1 MISKNT
7 LYYYI
12 NKYSNIMPDTPPT
25 ASWYSSISSNINSY
39 LKYNYGLR
47 ELITASLEYLED
59 AEESEILTWIKE
71 KINLVFI
78 ANANKYNK
86 LYEIETAQTS
96 VLSDKSWT
104 KTTAFSG
111 SDEIT
116 QSGTDQTANTG
127 SDTRALT
134 NGGSDTRALTNG
146 GSDTT
151 ALTTGGHDTSALTN
165 GGSDSGSETHGGTDT
180 TTNSKPVFDLA
191 VDVNAGSSATQNG
204 ETIST
209 SATYGKTENNT
220 TTYGRTENNTY
231 SYGKTE
237 NDTTTYGRTEN
248 NTTTYGKNTST
259 TYGKKDTL
267 KHGQS
272 ILESYNGT
280 DDDMKAIKDY
290 KDFWGKWSF
299 IDIVSRDIINEI
311 TYTTIF

>member
-12 NKYSNIMPDTPPT
+12 NKYQNIMPDTPPA
-25 ASWYSSISSNINSY
+25 ASWYGSISNNINSY

-59 AEESEILTWIKE
+59 AEETDILSWIKE

-86 LYEIETAQTS
+86 LFEIETARTS
-96 VLSDKSWT
+96 VLSDKKWT
-104 KTTAFSG
+104 KTTTYSGNDETTLSG
-111 SDEIT
+111 SD
-116 QSGTDQTANTG
+116 STANTG
-127 SDTRALT
+127 HDTRALT
-134 NGGSDTRALTNG
+134 NGGSDT
-146 GSDTT
+146 S

-165 GGSDSGSETHGGTDT
+165 GGSDSGTETHGGTDT

-204 ETIST
+204 KTINT

-237 NDTTTYGRTEN
+237 NDTTTYGK
-248 NTTTYGKNTST
+248 TTAT
-259 TYGKKDTL
+259 TYGKKETL
-267 KHGQS
+267 KHGKS
-272 ILESYNGT
+272 ISESYDGT
-280 DDDMKAIKDY
+280 DNDMRAIKDY

-299 IDIVSRDIINEI
+299 IDIVARDIINEI
-311 TYTTIF
+311 TYSTIF

>member
-12 NKYSNIMPDTPPT
+12 NKYQNIMPDTPPA
-25 ASWYSSISSNINSY
+25 ASWYASISSNINSY

-59 AEESEILTWIKE
+59 AEEADILSWIKE

-86 LYEIETAQTS
+86 LFEIETAQTS
-96 VLSDKSWT
+96 VLSDKKWT

-116 QSGTDQTANTG
+116 QSGTDSTANTG
-127 SDTRALT
+127 HDTRALT
-134 NGGSDTRALTNG
+134 NGGSDT
-146 GSDTT
+146 S

-165 GGSDSGSETHGGTDT
+165 GGSDTGSETHGGTDT

-191 VDVNAGSSATQNG
+191 VDVNAGSSATLNG
-204 ETIST
+204 ETINT

-237 NDTTTYGRTEN
+237 NDTTTYGK
-248 NTTTYGKNTST
+248 TTAT

-272 ILESYNGT
+272 ILESYDGT
-280 DDDMKAIKDY
+280 DDDIKAIKDY

-311 TYTTIF
+311 TYSTIF

>member
-12 NKYSNIMPDTPPT
+12 NKYQNIMPDTPPA
-25 ASWYSSISSNINSY
+25 ASWYTSISSNINSY

-59 AEESEILTWIKE
+59 AEEADILTWIKE

-86 LYEIETAQTS
+86 LFEIETAQTS
-96 VLSDKSWT
+96 ALSDKKWT
-104 KTTAFSG
+104 KTTTYSGNDETTLSG
-111 SDEIT
+111 SD
-116 QSGTDQTANTG
+116 STANTG
-127 SDTRALT
+127 HDTRALT
-134 NGGSDTRALTNG
+134 NSGSDT
-146 GSDTT
+146 S
-151 ALTTGGHDTSALTN
+151 ALTTGGSDTSALTN
-165 GGSDSGSETHGGTDT
+165 GGTDT

-237 NDTTTYGRTEN
+237 NDTTTYGK
-248 NTTTYGKNTST
+248 TTAT
-259 TYGKKDTL
+259 TYGKKETL
-267 KHGQS
+267 KHGKS
-272 ILESYNGT
+272 ISESYDGT
-280 DDDMKAIKDY
+280 EDDMRALKDY

-299 IDIVSRDIINEI
+299 IDIIARDIINEI
-311 TYTTIF
+311 TYSTIF

>member
-12 NKYSNIMPDTPPT
+12 NKYNNIMPDTPPA
-25 ASWYSSISSNINSY
+25 ASWYASISSNINSY

-47 ELITASLEYLED
+47 ELITASLEYLEE
-59 AEESEILTWIKE
+59 AEEADILSWIKE

-78 ANANKYNK
+78 ANENKYNK
-86 LYEIETAQTS
+86 LFEIETAQTS
-96 VLSDKSWT
+96 VLSDKKWT
-104 KTTAFSG
+104 KTTTYSGNDETTLSG
-111 SDEIT
+111 SD
-116 QSGTDQTANTG
+116 STANTG
-127 SDTRALT
+127 HDTRALT
-134 NGGSDTRALTNG
+134 NGGSDT
-146 GSDTT
+146 S

-165 GGSDSGSETHGGTDT
+165 GGSDTGSETHGGTDT

-237 NDTTTYGRTEN
+237 NDTTTYGK
-248 NTTTYGKNTST
+248 TTAT
-259 TYGKKDTL
+259 TYGKKETL
-267 KHGQS
+267 KHGKS
-272 ILESYNGT
+272 ISESYDGT

-311 TYTTIF
+311 TYSTIF

>member
-12 NKYSNIMPDTPPT
+12 NKYNNIMPDTPPA

-59 AEESEILTWIKE
+59 AEETDILSWIKE

-78 ANANKYNK
+78 ANENKYNK
-86 LYEIETAQTS
+86 LFEIETAQTS
-96 VLSDKSWT
+96 VLSDKKWT
-104 KTTAFSG
+104 KSTAFSG

-116 QSGTDQTANTG
+116 QSGSDSTANTG
-127 SDTRALT
+127 HDTRALT
-134 NGGSDTRALTNG
+134 NGGSDT
-146 GSDTT
+146 SK
-151 ALTTGGHDTSALTN
+151 LTTGGHDTSALTN

-204 ETIST
+204 ETINT

-237 NDTTTYGRTEN
+237 NDTTTYGK
-248 NTTTYGKNTST
+248 TTAT

-272 ILESYNGT
+272 ILESYEGT

-290 KDFWGKWSF
+290 KNFWGKWSF
-299 IDIVSRDIINEI
+299 IDIVARDIINEI
-311 TYTTIF
+311 TYSTIF

>member
-12 NKYSNIMPDTPPT
+12 NKYNNIMPDTPPA
-25 ASWYSSISSNINSY
+25 ASWYASISSNINSY

-47 ELITASLEYLED
+47 ELITATLEYLEG
-59 AEESEILTWIKE
+59 AEEADILSWIKE

-86 LYEIETAQTS
+86 LFEIETAQTS
-96 VLSDKSWT
+96 VLSDKKWT
-104 KTTAFSG
+104 KTTTYSGNDETTLSG
-111 SDEIT
+111 SD
-116 QSGTDQTANTG
+116 STANTG
-127 SDTRALT
+127 HDTRALT
-134 NGGSDTRALTNG
+134 NGGSDT
-146 GSDTT
+146 S

-165 GGSDSGSETHGGTDT
+165 GGSDTGSETHGGTDT

-209 SATYGKTENNT
+209 TATYGKTENNT

-237 NDTTTYGRTEN
+237 NDTTTYGK
-248 NTTTYGKNTST
+248 TTAT
-259 TYGKKDTL
+259 TYGKKETL
-267 KHGQS
+267 KHGKS
-272 ILESYNGT
+272 ISESYDGT

-311 TYTTIF
+311 TYSTIF

>member
-12 NKYSNIMPDTPPT
+12 NKYNNIMPDTPPA
-25 ASWYSSISSNINSY
+25 ASWYASISSNINSY

-59 AEESEILTWIKE
+59 AEEADILTWIKE

-86 LYEIETAQTS
+86 LFEIETAQTS
-96 VLSDKSWT
+96 VLSDKKWT
-104 KTTAFSG
+104 KTTTYSGNDETTLSG
-111 SDEIT
+111 SD
-116 QSGTDQTANTG
+116 STANTG
-127 SDTRALT
+127 HDTRALT
-134 NGGSDTRALTNG
+134 NGGNDT
-146 GSDTT
+146 S

-165 GGSDSGSETHGGTDT
+165 GGSDTGSETHGGTDA

-204 ETIST
+204 ETINT

-237 NDTTTYGRTEN
+237 NDTTTYGK
-248 NTTTYGKNTST
+248 TTAT
-259 TYGKKDTL
+259 TYGKKETL
-267 KHGQS
+267 KHGKS
-272 ILESYNGT
+272 ISESYDGT
-280 DDDMKAIKDY
+280 DDDMRAIKDY

-311 TYTTIF
+311 TYSTIF

>member
-12 NKYSNIMPDTPPT
+12 NKYNNIMPDTPPA
-25 ASWYSSISSNINSY
+25 ASWYASISSNINSY

-47 ELITASLEYLED
+47 ELITASLEYLEG
-59 AEESEILTWIKE
+59 AEEADILSWIKE

-86 LYEIETAQTS
+86 LFEIETAQTS
-96 VLSDKSWT
+96 VLSDKKWT
-104 KTTAFSG
+104 KTTTYSGNDETTLSG
-111 SDEIT
+111 SD
-116 QSGTDQTANTG
+116 STANTG
-127 SDTRALT
+127 HDTRALT
-134 NGGSDTRALTNG
+134 NGGSDT
-146 GSDTT
+146 S

-165 GGSDSGSETHGGTDT
+165 GGSDTGSETHGGTDT

-237 NDTTTYGRTEN
+237 NDTTTYGK
-248 NTTTYGKNTST
+248 TTAT
-259 TYGKKDTL
+259 TYGKKETL
-267 KHGQS
+267 KHGKS
-272 ILESYNGT
+272 ISESYDGT

-311 TYTTIF
+311 TYSTIF

>member
-12 NKYSNIMPDTPPT
+12 NKYQNIMPDTPPA
-25 ASWYSSISSNINSY
+25 ASWYASISSNINSY

-47 ELITASLEYLED
+47 ELLTASLEYLEE
-59 AEESEILTWIKE
+59 AEEADILSWIKE

-86 LYEIETAQTS
+86 LFEIETAQTS
-96 VLSDKSWT
+96 VLSDKKWT
-104 KTTAFSG
+104 KTTTYSGNDETTLSG
-111 SDEIT
+111 SD
-116 QSGTDQTANTG
+116 STANTG
-127 SDTRALT
+127 HDTRALT
-134 NGGSDTRALTNG
+134 NGGSDT
-146 GSDTT
+146 S

-165 GGSDSGSETHGGTDT
+165 GGSDTGSETHGGTDT

-209 SATYGKTENNT
+209 SATYGKTESNT

-237 NDTTTYGRTEN
+237 NDTTTYGK
-248 NTTTYGKNTST
+248 TTAT
-259 TYGKKDTL
+259 TYGKKETL
-267 KHGQS
+267 KHGKS
-272 ILESYNGT
+272 ISESYDGT
-280 DDDMKAIKDY
+280 DDDMRALKDY

-299 IDIVSRDIINEI
+299 IDIVARDIINEI
-311 TYTTIF
+311 TYSTIF

>member
-12 NKYSNIMPDTPPT
+12 NKYNNIMPDTPPA
-25 ASWYSSISSNINSY
+25 ASWYASISSNINSY

-59 AEESEILTWIKE
+59 AEEADILSWIKE

-86 LYEIETAQTS
+86 LFEIETAQTS
-96 VLSDKSWT
+96 VLSDKKWT
-104 KTTAFSG
+104 KTTTYSGNDETTLSG
-111 SDEIT
+111 SD
-116 QSGTDQTANTG
+116 STANTG
-127 SDTRALT
+127 HDTRALT
-134 NGGSDTRALTNG
+134 NGGSDT
-146 GSDTT
+146 S

-165 GGSDSGSETHGGTDT
+165 GGSDTGSETHGGTDT

-209 SATYGKTENNT
+209 TATYGKTENNT

-237 NDTTTYGRTEN
+237 NDTTTYGK
-248 NTTTYGKNTST
+248 TTAT
-259 TYGKKDTL
+259 TYGKKETL
-267 KHGQS
+267 KHGKS
-272 ILESYNGT
+272 ISESYDGT

-311 TYTTIF
+311 TYSTIF

>member
-12 NKYSNIMPDTPPT
+12 NKYNNIMPDTPPA
-25 ASWYSSISSNINSY
+25 ASWYASISSNINSY

-59 AEESEILTWIKE
+59 AEETDILSWIKE

-86 LYEIETAQTS
+86 LFEIETAQTS
-96 VLSDKSWT
+96 VLSDKKWT
-104 KTTAFSG
+104 KTTTYSGNDETTLSG
-111 SDEIT
+111 SD
-116 QSGTDQTANTG
+116 STANTG
-127 SDTRALT
+127 HDTRALT
-134 NGGSDTRALTNG
+134 NGGSDT
-146 GSDTT
+146 S

-165 GGSDSGSETHGGTDT
+165 GGSDSGTETHGGTDT

-209 SATYGKTENNT
+209 SATYGKTESNT

-237 NDTTTYGRTEN
+237 IDTTTYGK
-248 NTTTYGKNTST
+248 TTAT
-259 TYGKKDTL
+259 TYGKKETL
-267 KHGQS
+267 KHGKS
-272 ILESYNGT
+272 ISESYDGT

-299 IDIVSRDIINEI
+299 IDIVARDIINEI
-311 TYTTIF
+311 TYSTIF

>member
-12 NKYSNIMPDTPPT
+12 NKYNNIMPDTPPA
-25 ASWYSSISSNINSY
+25 ASWYASISSNINSY

-47 ELITASLEYLED
+47 ELITASLEYLDD
-59 AEESEILTWIKE
+59 AEEADILSWIKE

-86 LYEIETAQTS
+86 LFEIETAQTS
-96 VLSDKSWT
+96 VLSDKKWT
-104 KTTAFSG
+104 KTTTFSGNDETTLSG
-111 SDEIT
+111 SD
-116 QSGTDQTANTG
+116 STANTG
-127 SDTRALT
+127 HDTRALT
-134 NGGSDTRALTNG
+134 NGGSDT
-146 GSDTT
+146 S

-165 GGSDSGSETHGGTDT
+165 GGSDSGTETHGGTDT

-209 SATYGKTENNT
+209 SATYGKTESNT

-237 NDTTTYGRTEN
+237 NDTTTYGK
-248 NTTTYGKNTST
+248 TTAT
-259 TYGKKDTL
+259 TYGKKETL
-267 KHGQS
+267 KHGKS
-272 ILESYNGT
+272 ISESYDGT
-280 DDDMKAIKDY
+280 DDDMRALKDY

-299 IDIVSRDIINEI
+299 IDIVARDIINEI
-311 TYTTIF
+311 TYSTIF

>member
-12 NKYSNIMPDTPPT
+12 NKYNNIMPDTPPA
-25 ASWYSSISSNINSY
+25 ASWYDSISSNINSY

-59 AEESEILTWIKE
+59 AEETDILSWIKE

-78 ANANKYNK
+78 ANSNKYNK
-86 LYEIETAQTS
+86 LFEIETAQTS
-96 VLSDKSWT
+96 VLSDKKWT
-104 KTTAFSG
+104 KTTTYSGNDETTLSG
-111 SDEIT
+111 SD
-116 QSGTDQTANTG
+116 STANTG
-127 SDTRALT
+127 HDTRARE
-134 NGGSDTRALTNG
+134 NGGSDT
-146 GSDTT
+146 S

-231 SYGKTE
+231 TYGKTE
-237 NDTTTYGRTEN
+237 NDTTTYGK
-248 NTTTYGKNTST
+248 TTAT
-259 TYGKKDTL
+259 TYGKKETL
-267 KHGQS
+267 KHGKS
-272 ILESYNGT
+272 ISESYDGT

-299 IDIVSRDIINEI
+299 IDIVARDIINEI
-311 TYTTIF
+311 TYSTIF

>member
-12 NKYSNIMPDTPPT
+12 NKYNSIMPDTPPA
-25 ASWYSSISSNINSY
+25 ASWYASISSNINSY

-59 AEESEILTWIKE
+59 AEETDILSWIKE

-86 LYEIETAQTS
+86 LFEIETAQTS
-96 VLSDKSWT
+96 VLSDKKWT
-104 KTTAFSG
+104 KTTTYSGNDETTLSG
-111 SDEIT
+111 SD
-116 QSGTDQTANTG
+116 STANTG
-127 SDTRALT
+127 HDTRALT
-134 NGGSDTRALTNG
+134 NGGK
-146 GSDTT
+146 DTT
-151 ALTTGGHDTSALTN
+151 ALTTGGSDTSALTN

-180 TTNSKPVFDLA
+180 TTNRKPVFDLA

-231 SYGKTE
+231 TYGKTE
-237 NDTTTYGRTEN
+237 NDTTTYGK
-248 NTTTYGKNTST
+248 TTAT
-259 TYGKKDTL
+259 TYGKKETL
-267 KHGQS
+267 KHGKS
-272 ILESYNGT
+272 ISESYDGT

-299 IDIVSRDIINEI
+299 IDIVARDIINEI
-311 TYTTIF
+311 TYSTIF

>member
-12 NKYSNIMPDTPPT
+12 NKYNSIMPDTPPA
-25 ASWYSSISSNINSY
+25 ASWYASISSNINSY

-59 AEESEILTWIKE
+59 AEETDILSWIKE

-86 LYEIETAQTS
+86 LFEIETAQTS
-96 VLSDKSWT
+96 VLSDKKWT
-104 KTTAFSG
+104 KTTTYSGNDETTLSG
-111 SDEIT
+111 SD
-116 QSGTDQTANTG
+116 STANTG
-127 SDTRALT
+127 HDTRALT
-134 NGGSDTRALTNG
+134 NGGK
-146 GSDTT
+146 DTT
-151 ALTTGGHDTSALTN
+151 ALTTGGSDTSALTN

-231 SYGKTE
+231 TYGKTE
-237 NDTTTYGRTEN
+237 NDTTTYGK
-248 NTTTYGKNTST
+248 TTAT
-259 TYGKKDTL
+259 TYGKKETL
-267 KHGQS
+267 KHGKS
-272 ILESYNGT
+272 ISESYDGT

-299 IDIVSRDIINEI
+299 IDIVARDIINEI
-311 TYTTIF
+311 TYSTIF

>member
-12 NKYSNIMPDTPPT
+12 NKYQNIMPDTPPT
-25 ASWYSSISSNINSY
+25 ASWYGSISSNINSY

-59 AEESEILTWIKE
+59 AEETDILSWIKE

-86 LYEIETAQTS
+86 LFEIETAQTS
-96 VLSDKSWT
+96 VLSDKKWT
-104 KTTAFSG
+104 KTTTFSGNDETTLSG
-111 SDEIT
+111 SD
-116 QSGTDQTANTG
+116 STANTG
-127 SDTRALT
+127 HDTRALT
-134 NGGSDTRALTNG
+134 NGGSDT
-146 GSDTT
+146 S
-151 ALTTGGHDTSALTN
+151 ALTTGGSDTSALTN

-237 NDTTTYGRTEN
+237 NDTTTYGK
-248 NTTTYGKNTST
+248 TTAT
-259 TYGKKDTL
+259 TYGKKETL
-267 KHGQS
+267 KHGKS
-272 ILESYNGT
+272 ISESYDGT
-280 DDDMKAIKDY
+280 EDDMRALKDY

-299 IDIVSRDIINEI
+299 IDIVARDIINEI
-311 TYTTIF
+311 TYSTIF

>member
-12 NKYSNIMPDTPPT
+12 NKYNNIMPDTPPA
-25 ASWYSSISSNINSY
+25 ASWYASISSNINSY

-47 ELITASLEYLED
+47 ELLTASLEYLEE
-59 AEESEILTWIKE
+59 AEEADILSWIKE

-86 LYEIETAQTS
+86 LFEIETAHTS
-96 VLSDKSWT
+96 VLSDKKWT
-104 KTTAFSG
+104 KTTTYSGNDETTLSG
-111 SDEIT
+111 SD
-116 QSGTDQTANTG
+116 STANTG
-127 SDTRALT
+127 HDTRALT
-134 NGGSDTRALTNG
+134 NGGRDT
-146 GSDTT
+146 S

-165 GGSDSGSETHGGTDT
+165 GGSDTGSETHGGTDT

-237 NDTTTYGRTEN
+237 NDTTTYGK
-248 NTTTYGKNTST
+248 TTAT
-259 TYGKKDTL
+259 TYGKKETL
-267 KHGQS
+267 KHGKS
-272 ILESYNGT
+272 ISESYDGT
-280 DDDMKAIKDY
+280 DDDMRALKDY

-299 IDIVSRDIINEI
+299 IDIVARDIINEI
-311 TYTTIF
+311 TYSTIF

>member
-12 NKYSNIMPDTPPT
+12 NKYNNIMPDTPPA
-25 ASWYSSISSNINSY
+25 ASWYASISSNINSY

-59 AEESEILTWIKE
+59 AEEADILSWIKE

-78 ANANKYNK
+78 ANANKYDK
-86 LYEIETAQTS
+86 LFEIETAQTS
-96 VLSDKSWT
+96 ALSDKKWT
-104 KTTAFSG
+104 KTTTYSGNDETTLSG
-111 SDEIT
+111 SDST
-116 QSGTDQTANTG
+116 KNTG

-134 NGGSDTRALTNG
+134 NGGSDT
-146 GSDTT
+146 S
-151 ALTTGGHDTSALTN
+151 ALTTGGSDTRALTN

-180 TTNSKPVFDLA
+180 TLNSKPVFDLA

-237 NDTTTYGRTEN
+237 NDTTTYGK
-248 NTTTYGKNTST
+248 TTAT
-259 TYGKKDTL
+259 TYGKKETL
-267 KHGQS
+267 KHGKS
-272 ILESYNGT
+272 ISESYDGT
-280 DDDMKAIKDY
+280 EDDMRALKDY

-311 TYTTIF
+311 TYSTIF

>member
-12 NKYSNIMPDTPPT
+12 NKYQNIMPDTPPA
-25 ASWYSSISSNINSY
+25 ASWYASISSNINSY

-59 AEESEILTWIKE
+59 AEEADILTWIKE

-86 LYEIETAQTS
+86 LFEIETAQTS
-96 VLSDKSWT
+96 VLSDKKWT
-104 KTTAFSG
+104 KTTTYSGNDETTLSG
-111 SDEIT
+111 SD
-116 QSGTDQTANTG
+116 STANTG
-127 SDTRALT
+127 HDTRALT
-134 NGGSDTRALTNG
+134 NGGSDT
-146 GSDTT
+146 S

-165 GGSDSGSETHGGTDT
+165 GGSDTGSETHGGTDT

-237 NDTTTYGRTEN
+237 NDTTTYGK
-248 NTTTYGKNTST
+248 TTAT
-259 TYGKKDTL
+259 TYGKKETL
-267 KHGQS
+267 KHGKS
-272 ILESYNGT
+272 ISESYDGT

-311 TYTTIF
+311 TYSTIF

>member
-12 NKYSNIMPDTPPT
+12 NKYNNIMPDTPPA
-25 ASWYSSISSNINSY
+25 ASWYASISSNINSY

-59 AEESEILTWIKE
+59 AEEADILSWIKE

-86 LYEIETAQTS
+86 LFEIETAQTS
-96 VLSDKSWT
+96 VLSDKKWT
-104 KTTAFSG
+104 KTTTYSGNDETTLSG
-111 SDEIT
+111 SD
-116 QSGTDQTANTG
+116 STANTG
-127 SDTRALT
+127 HDTRARA
-134 NGGSDTRALTNG
+134 NGGSDT
-146 GSDTT
+146 S

-165 GGSDSGSETHGGTDT
+165 GGSDTGSETHGGTDT

-204 ETIST
+204 ETINT

-237 NDTTTYGRTEN
+237 NDTTTYGK
-248 NTTTYGKNTST
+248 TTAT
-259 TYGKKDTL
+259 TYGKKETL
-267 KHGQS
+267 KHGKS
-272 ILESYNGT
+272 ISESYDGT
-280 DDDMKAIKDY
+280 DDDIKAIKDY

-311 TYTTIF
+311 TYSTIF

>member
-12 NKYSNIMPDTPPT
+12 NKYNNIMPDTPPT
-25 ASWYSSISSNINSY
+25 ASWYASISSNINSY

-47 ELITASLEYLED
+47 ELITASLEYLEG
-59 AEESEILTWIKE
+59 AEEADILSWIKE

-86 LYEIETAQTS
+86 LFEIETAQTS
-96 VLSDKSWT
+96 VLSDKKWT
-104 KTTAFSG
+104 KTTTYSGNDETTLSG
-111 SDEIT
+111 SD
-116 QSGTDQTANTG
+116 STANTG
-127 SDTRALT
+127 HDTRARA
-134 NGGSDTRALTNG
+134 NGGSDT
-146 GSDTT
+146 S

-165 GGSDSGSETHGGTDT
+165 GGSDTGSETHGGTDT

-237 NDTTTYGRTEN
+237 NDTTTYGK
-248 NTTTYGKNTST
+248 TTAT
-259 TYGKKDTL
+259 TYGKKETL
-267 KHGQS
+267 KHGKS
-272 ILESYNGT
+272 ISESYNGT
-280 DDDMKAIKDY
+280 DDDMRALKDY

-311 TYTTIF
+311 TYSTIF

>member
-12 NKYSNIMPDTPPT
+12 NKYNNIMPDTPPA
-25 ASWYSSISSNINSY
+25 ASWYASISSNINSY

-47 ELITASLEYLED
+47 ELITASLEYLEE
-59 AEESEILTWIKE
+59 AEEADILAWIKE

-86 LYEIETAQTS
+86 LFEIETAQTS
-96 VLSDKSWT
+96 VLSDKKWT
-104 KTTAFSG
+104 KTTTYSGNDETTLSG
-111 SDEIT
+111 SD
-116 QSGTDQTANTG
+116 STANTG
-127 SDTRALT
+127 HDTRALT
-134 NGGSDTRALTNG
+134 NGGSDT
-146 GSDTT
+146 S

-165 GGSDSGSETHGGTDT
+165 GGSDTGSETHGGTDT

-237 NDTTTYGRTEN
+237 NDTTTYGK
-248 NTTTYGKNTST
+248 TTAT
-259 TYGKKDTL
+259 TYGKKETL
-267 KHGQS
+267 KHGKS
-272 ILESYNGT
+272 ISESYDGT

-311 TYTTIF
+311 TYSTIF

>member
-12 NKYSNIMPDTPPT
+12 NKYNNIMPDTPPA
-25 ASWYSSISSNINSY
+25 ASWYDSISSNINSY

-47 ELITASLEYLED
+47 ELITASLDYLED
-59 AEESEILTWIKE
+59 AEEADILSWIKE

-86 LYEIETAQTS
+86 LFEIETAQTS
-96 VLSDKSWT
+96 VLSDKKWT
-104 KTTAFSG
+104 KTTTYSGNDETTLSG
-111 SDEIT
+111 SD
-116 QSGTDQTANTG
+116 STANTG
-127 SDTRALT
+127 HDTRARA
-134 NGGSDTRALTNG
+134 NGGSDT
-146 GSDTT
+146 S

-165 GGSDSGSETHGGTDT
+165 GGSDTGSETHGGTDT

-191 VDVNAGSSATQNG
+191 VDVNAGSSATQKG

-237 NDTTTYGRTEN
+237 NDTTTYGK
-248 NTTTYGKNTST
+248 TTAT
-259 TYGKKDTL
+259 TYGKKETL
-267 KHGQS
+267 KHGKS
-272 ILESYNGT
+272 ISESYDGT

-290 KDFWGKWSF
+290 RDFWGKWSF

-311 TYTTIF
+311 TYSTIF

>member
-12 NKYSNIMPDTPPT
+12 NKYSSIMPDNPPA
-25 ASWYSSISSNINSY
+25 ASWYASISSNINSY

-59 AEESEILTWIKE
+59 AEETDILSWIKE

-86 LYEIETAQTS
+86 LFEIETAQTS
-96 VLSDKSWT
+96 VLSDKKWT
-104 KTTAFSG
+104 KTTTFSGNDETTLSG
-111 SDEIT
+111 SD
-116 QSGTDQTANTG
+116 STANTG
-127 SDTRALT
+127 HDTRARA
-134 NGGSDTRALTNG
+134 NGGSDT
-146 GSDTT
+146 S

-165 GGSDSGSETHGGTDT
+165 GGSDTGSETHGGTDT

-237 NDTTTYGRTEN
+237 NDTTTYGK
-248 NTTTYGKNTST
+248 TTAT
-259 TYGKKDTL
+259 TYGKKETL
-267 KHGQS
+267 KHGKS
-272 ILESYNGT
+272 ISESYDGT
-280 DDDMKAIKDY
+280 DDDMRALKDY

-311 TYTTIF
+311 TYSTIF

>member
-12 NKYSNIMPDTPPT
+12 NKYNNIMPDTPPA
-25 ASWYSSISSNINSY
+25 ASWYDSISSNINSY

-59 AEESEILTWIKE
+59 AEETDILSWIKE

-86 LYEIETAQTS
+86 LFEIETAQTS
-96 VLSDKSWT
+96 VLSDKKWT
-104 KTTAFSG
+104 KTTTFSGNDETTLSG
-111 SDEIT
+111 SD
-116 QSGTDQTANTG
+116 STANTG
-127 SDTRALT
+127 HDTRELT
-134 NGGSDTRALTNG
+134 NGGKDT
-146 GSDTT
+146 S
-151 ALTTGGHDTSALTN
+151 ALTTGGSDTSALTN
-165 GGSDSGSETHGGTDT
+165 GGSDTGSETHGGTDT

-231 SYGKTE
+231 TYGKTE
-237 NDTTTYGRTEN
+237 NDTTTYGK
-248 NTTTYGKNTST
+248 TTAT
-259 TYGKKDTL
+259 TYGKKETL
-267 KHGQS
+267 KHGKS
-272 ILESYNGT
+272 ISESYDGT

-299 IDIVSRDIINEI
+299 IDIVARDIINEI
-311 TYTTIF
+311 TYSTIF

>member
-12 NKYSNIMPDTPPT
+12 NKYNNIMPDTPPA
-25 ASWYSSISSNINSY
+25 ASWYASISSNINSY

-59 AEESEILTWIKE
+59 AEETDILSWIKE

-86 LYEIETAQTS
+86 LFEIETAQTS
-96 VLSDKSWT
+96 VLSDKKWT
-104 KTTAFSG
+104 KTTTFSGNDERTLSG
-111 SDEIT
+111 SD
-116 QSGTDQTANTG
+116 STANTG
-127 SDTRALT
+127 HDTRALT
-134 NGGSDTRALTNG
+134 NGGSDT
-146 GSDTT
+146 S

-165 GGSDSGSETHGGTDT
+165 GGSDTGSETHGGTDT

-204 ETIST
+204 ETINT
-209 SATYGKTENNT
+209 SATYGKTENST
-220 TTYGRTENNTY
+220 TNYGRTENNTY
-231 SYGKTE
+231 TYGKTE
-237 NDTTTYGRTEN
+237 NDTTTYGK
-248 NTTTYGKNTST
+248 TTAT

-267 KHGQS
+267 KHGKS
-272 ILESYNGT
+272 ISESYDGT
-280 DDDMKAIKDY
+280 DDDMKAIRDY

-299 IDIVSRDIINEI
+299 IDIVARDIINEI
-311 TYTTIF
+311 TYSTIF

>member
-12 NKYSNIMPDTPPT
+12 NKYQNIMPDTPP
-25 ASWYSSISSNINSY
+25 AVSWYSSISSNINSY

-59 AEESEILTWIKE
+59 AEESDILSWIKE

-86 LYEIETAQTS
+86 LFEIETAQTS
-96 VLSDKSWT
+96 VISDKRWT
-104 KTTAFSG
+104 KTTTYSGNDETTLSG
-111 SDEIT
+111 SD
-116 QSGTDQTANTG
+116 STANTG
-127 SDTRALT
+127 HDTRALT
-134 NGGSDTRALTNG
+134 NGGSDTN
-146 GSDTT
+146 

-165 GGSDSGSETHGGTDT
+165 GGSDSGTETHGGTDT

-204 ETIST
+204 ETINT

-237 NDTTTYGRTEN
+237 NDTTTYGK
-248 NTTTYGKNTST
+248 TTAT
-259 TYGKKDTL
+259 TYGKKETL
-267 KHGQS
+267 KHGKS
-272 ILESYNGT
+272 ISESYDGT
-280 DDDMKAIKDY
+280 DDDMRAIKEY

-299 IDIVSRDIINEI
+299 IDIVARDIINEI
-311 TYTTIF
+311 TYSTIF

>member
-12 NKYSNIMPDTPPT
+12 NKYNNIMPDTPPA
-25 ASWYSSISSNINSY
+25 ASWYASISSNINSY

-47 ELITASLEYLED
+47 ELITASLEYLEG
-59 AEESEILTWIKE
+59 AEEADILSWIKE

-86 LYEIETAQTS
+86 LFEIETAQTS
-96 VLSDKSWT
+96 VLSDKKWT
-104 KTTAFSG
+104 KTTTYSGNDETTLSG
-111 SDEIT
+111 SD
-116 QSGTDQTANTG
+116 STANTG
-127 SDTRALT
+127 HDTRALT
-134 NGGSDTRALTNG
+134 NGGSDT
-146 GSDTT
+146 S

-165 GGSDSGSETHGGTDT
+165 GGSDTGSETHGGTDT

-204 ETIST
+204 ETINT

-237 NDTTTYGRTEN
+237 NDTTTYGK
-248 NTTTYGKNTST
+248 TTAT
-259 TYGKKDTL
+259 TYGKKETL
-267 KHGQS
+267 KHGKS
-272 ILESYNGT
+272 ISESYDGT
-280 DDDMKAIKDY
+280 EDDMKAIKDY
-290 KDFWGKWSF
+290 KNFWGKWSF

-311 TYTTIF
+311 TYSTIF

>member
-12 NKYSNIMPDTPPT
+12 NKYNNIMPDTPPA
-25 ASWYSSISSNINSY
+25 ASWYASISSNINSY

-59 AEESEILTWIKE
+59 AEETDILSWIKE

-86 LYEIETAQTS
+86 LFEIETAQTS
-96 VLSDKSWT
+96 VLSDKKWT
-104 KTTAFSG
+104 KTTTFSGNDETTLSG
-111 SDEIT
+111 SD
-116 QSGTDQTANTG
+116 STANTG
-127 SDTRALT
+127 HDTRALT
-134 NGGSDTRALTNG
+134 NGGSDT
-146 GSDTT
+146 S

-165 GGSDSGSETHGGTDT
+165 GGSDSGTETHGGTDT

-209 SATYGKTENNT
+209 SATYGKTESNT

-237 NDTTTYGRTEN
+237 NDTTTYGK
-248 NTTTYGKNTST
+248 TTAT
-259 TYGKKDTL
+259 TYGKKETL
-267 KHGQS
+267 KHGKS
-272 ILESYNGT
+272 ISESYDGT
-280 DDDMKAIKDY
+280 DDDMRAIKDY

-299 IDIVSRDIINEI
+299 IDIVARDIINEI
-311 TYTTIF
+311 TYSTIF

>member
-12 NKYSNIMPDTPPT
+12 NKYQNIMPDTPPV
-25 ASWYSSISSNINSY
+25 ASWYASISSNINSY

-59 AEESEILTWIKE
+59 AEEADILSWIKE

-86 LYEIETAQTS
+86 LFEIETAQTS
-96 VLSDKSWT
+96 VLSDKKWT
-104 KTTAFSG
+104 KTTTYSGNDETTLSG
-111 SDEIT
+111 SD
-116 QSGTDQTANTG
+116 STANTG
-127 SDTRALT
+127 HDTRALT
-134 NGGSDTRALTNG
+134 NGGSDT
-146 GSDTT
+146 S

-165 GGSDSGSETHGGTDT
+165 GGSDTGSETHGGTDT

-237 NDTTTYGRTEN
+237 NDTTTYGK
-248 NTTTYGKNTST
+248 TTAT
-259 TYGKKDTL
+259 TYGKKETL
-267 KHGQS
+267 KHGKS
-272 ILESYNGT
+272 ISESYDGT
-280 DDDMKAIKDY
+280 DDDMRALKDY

-311 TYTTIF
+311 TYSTIF

>member
-12 NKYSNIMPDTPPT
+12 NKYNSIMPDTPPA
-25 ASWYSSISSNINSY
+25 ASWYASISSNINSY

-59 AEESEILTWIKE
+59 AEETDILSWIKE

-86 LYEIETAQTS
+86 LFEIETAQTS
-96 VLSDKSWT
+96 VLSDKKWT
-104 KTTAFSG
+104 KTTTYSGNDETTLSG
-111 SDEIT
+111 SD
-116 QSGTDQTANTG
+116 STANTG
-127 SDTRALT
+127 HDTRALT
-134 NGGSDTRALTNG
+134 NGGKDT
-146 GSDTT
+146 S
-151 ALTTGGHDTSALTN
+151 ALTTGGSDTSALTN

-231 SYGKTE
+231 TYGKTE
-237 NDTTTYGRTEN
+237 NDTTTYGK
-248 NTTTYGKNTST
+248 TTAT
-259 TYGKKDTL
+259 TYGKKETL
-267 KHGQS
+267 KHGKS
-272 ILESYNGT
+272 ISESYDGT

-299 IDIVSRDIINEI
+299 IDIVARDIINEI
-311 TYTTIF
+311 TYSTIF

>member
-12 NKYSNIMPDTPPT
+12 NKYNNIMPDTPPA
-25 ASWYSSISSNINSY
+25 ASWYASISSNINSY

-47 ELITASLEYLED
+47 ELITSSLEYLEE
-59 AEESEILTWIKE
+59 AEEAEILSWIKE

-78 ANANKYNK
+78 ANSNKYNK

-96 VLSDKSWT
+96 VLSDKKWT
-104 KTTAFSG
+104 KTTTYSGNDETTLSG
-111 SDEIT
+111 SD
-116 QSGTDQTANTG
+116 STANTG
-127 SDTRALT
+127 HDTRARA
-134 NGGSDTRALTNG
+134 NGGSDT
-146 GSDTT
+146 S

-165 GGSDSGSETHGGTDT
+165 GGSDTGSETHGGTDT

-237 NDTTTYGRTEN
+237 NDTTTYGK
-248 NTTTYGKNTST
+248 TTAT
-259 TYGKKDTL
+259 TYGKKETL
-267 KHGQS
+267 KHGKS
-272 ILESYNGT
+272 ISESYDGT
-280 DDDMKAIKDY
+280 DDDMRALKDY

-311 TYTTIF
+311 TYSTIF

>member
-12 NKYSNIMPDTPPT
+12 NKYNNIMPDTPPA
-25 ASWYSSISSNINSY
+25 ASWYTSISSNINSY

-47 ELITASLEYLED
+47 ELITASLEYLEE
-59 AEESEILTWIKE
+59 AEEADVLSWIKE

-78 ANANKYNK
+78 ANENKYNK
-86 LYEIETAQTS
+86 LFEIETAQTS
-96 VLSDKSWT
+96 ALSDKKWT
-104 KTTAFSG
+104 KTTTYSGNDETTLSG
-111 SDEIT
+111 SD
-116 QSGTDQTANTG
+116 STANTG
-127 SDTRALT
+127 HDTRALT
-134 NGGSDTRALTNG
+134 NGGSDT
-146 GSDTT
+146 S
-151 ALTTGGHDTSALTN
+151 ALTTGGSDTSALTN

-204 ETIST
+204 ETINT

-237 NDTTTYGRTEN
+237 NDTTTYGK
-248 NTTTYGKNTST
+248 TTAT
-259 TYGKKDTL
+259 TYGKKETL
-267 KHGQS
+267 KHGKS
-272 ILESYNGT
+272 ISESYDGT
-280 DDDMKAIKDY
+280 DDDMRALKDY

-299 IDIVSRDIINEI
+299 IDIVARDIINEI
-311 TYTTIF
+311 TYSTIF

>member
-12 NKYSNIMPDTPPT
+12 NKYNNIMPDTPPA
-25 ASWYSSISSNINSY
+25 ASWYASISSNINSY

-59 AEESEILTWIKE
+59 AEEADILSWIKE

-78 ANANKYNK
+78 ANENKYNK

-96 VLSDKSWT
+96 VLSDKKWT
-104 KTTAFSG
+104 KSTAFSG

-116 QSGTDQTANTG
+116 QSGTDSTANTG
-127 SDTRALT
+127 HDTRALT
-134 NGGSDTRALTNG
+134 NGGSDT
-146 GSDTT
+146 S

-191 VDVNAGSSATQNG
+191 VDVNAGSSATLNG
-204 ETIST
+204 ETINT

-237 NDTTTYGRTEN
+237 NDTTTYGK
-248 NTTTYGKNTST
+248 TTAT

-272 ILESYNGT
+272 ILESYDGT

-311 TYTTIF
+311 TYSTIF

>member
-12 NKYSNIMPDTPPT
+12 NKYQNIMPDTPPA
-25 ASWYSSISSNINSY
+25 ASWYASISSNINSY

-59 AEESEILTWIKE
+59 AEEADILSWIKE

-86 LYEIETAQTS
+86 LFEIETAQTS
-96 VLSDKSWT
+96 VLSDKKWT
-104 KTTAFSG
+104 KTTTFSGNDETTLSG
-111 SDEIT
+111 SD
-116 QSGTDQTANTG
+116 STANTG
-127 SDTRALT
+127 HDTRALT
-134 NGGSDTRALTNG
+134 NGGSDT
-146 GSDTT
+146 S

-165 GGSDSGSETHGGTDT
+165 GGSDTGSETHGGTDT

-237 NDTTTYGRTEN
+237 NDTTTYGK
-248 NTTTYGKNTST
+248 TTAT
-259 TYGKKDTL
+259 TYGKKETL
-267 KHGQS
+267 KHGKS
-272 ILESYNGT
+272 ISESYDGT

-311 TYTTIF
+311 TYSTIF

>member
-12 NKYSNIMPDTPPT
+12 NKYNSIMPDTPPA
-25 ASWYSSISSNINSY
+25 ASWYASISSNINSY

-47 ELITASLEYLED
+47 ELITDSLDYLED
-59 AEESEILTWIKE
+59 AEETDILSWIKE

-78 ANANKYNK
+78 ANSNKYNK
-86 LYEIETAQTS
+86 LFEIETAQTS
-96 VLSDKSWT
+96 VLSDKKWT
-104 KTTAFSG
+104 KTTTYSGNDETTLSG
-111 SDEIT
+111 SD
-116 QSGTDQTANTG
+116 STANTG
-127 SDTRALT
+127 HDTRALT
-134 NGGSDTRALTNG
+134 NGGKDT
-146 GSDTT
+146 S
-151 ALTTGGHDTSALTN
+151 ALTTGGSDTSALTN

-231 SYGKTE
+231 TYGKTE
-237 NDTTTYGRTEN
+237 NDTTTYGK
-248 NTTTYGKNTST
+248 TTAT
-259 TYGKKDTL
+259 TYGKKETL
-267 KHGQS
+267 KHGKS
-272 ILESYNGT
+272 ISESYDGT

-299 IDIVSRDIINEI
+299 IDIVARDIINEI
-311 TYTTIF
+311 TYSTIF

>member
-12 NKYSNIMPDTPPT
+12 NKYNNIMPDTPPA
-25 ASWYSSISSNINSY
+25 ASWYASISSNINSY

-59 AEESEILTWIKE
+59 AEEADILSWIKE

-86 LYEIETAQTS
+86 LFEIETAQTS
-96 VLSDKSWT
+96 VLSDKKWT
-104 KTTAFSG
+104 KTTTYSGNDETTLSG
-111 SDEIT
+111 SD
-116 QSGTDQTANTG
+116 STANTG
-127 SDTRALT
+127 HDTRALT
-134 NGGSDTRALTNG
+134 NGGSDT
-146 GSDTT
+146 S

-204 ETIST
+204 ETINT

-237 NDTTTYGRTEN
+237 NDTTTYGK
-248 NTTTYGKNTST
+248 TTAT
-259 TYGKKDTL
+259 TYGKKETL
-267 KHGQS
+267 KHGKS
-272 ILESYNGT
+272 ISESYDGT

-311 TYTTIF
+311 TYSTIF

>member
-12 NKYSNIMPDTPPT
+12 NKYNNIMPDTPPA
-25 ASWYSSISSNINSY
+25 ASWYASISSNINSY

-59 AEESEILTWIKE
+59 AEEADILSWIKE

-86 LYEIETAQTS
+86 LFEIETAQTS
-96 VLSDKSWT
+96 VLSDKKWT
-104 KTTAFSG
+104 KTTTYSGNDETTLSG
-111 SDEIT
+111 SD
-116 QSGTDQTANTG
+116 STANTG
-127 SDTRALT
+127 HDTRALT
-134 NGGSDTRALTNG
+134 NGGSDT
-146 GSDTT
+146 S

-209 SATYGKTENNT
+209 SATYSKTENNT

-237 NDTTTYGRTEN
+237 NDTTTYGK
-248 NTTTYGKNTST
+248 TTAT
-259 TYGKKDTL
+259 TYGKKETL
-267 KHGQS
+267 KHGKS
-272 ILESYNGT
+272 ISESYDGT

-311 TYTTIF
+311 TYSTIF

>member
-12 NKYSNIMPDTPPT
+12 NKYNNIMPDTPPA
-25 ASWYSSISSNINSY
+25 ASWYASISSNINSY

-47 ELITASLEYLED
+47 ELITASLDYLED
-59 AEESEILTWIKE
+59 AEEADILSWIKE

-86 LYEIETAQTS
+86 LFEIETAQTS
-96 VLSDKSWT
+96 VLSDKKWT
-104 KTTAFSG
+104 KTTTYSGNDETTLSG
-111 SDEIT
+111 SD
-116 QSGTDQTANTG
+116 STANTG
-127 SDTRALT
+127 HDTRSLT
-134 NGGSDTRALTNG
+134 NGGSDT
-146 GSDTT
+146 S

-237 NDTTTYGRTEN
+237 NDTTTYGK
-248 NTTTYGKNTST
+248 TTAT
-259 TYGKKDTL
+259 TYGKKETL
-267 KHGQS
+267 KHGKS
-272 ILESYNGT
+272 ISESYDGT
-280 DDDMKAIKDY
+280 DDDMRALKDY

-311 TYTTIF
+311 TYSTIF